1 MSSINSKPPPQ
12 VFRRLAQACA
22 GLCATIWLLTSAL
35 AGAAEVSAQ
44 PALATGG
51 PIAAAPFAAPEQ
63 LAPAHAGTGAV
74 RVTVA
79 LLVVIGAVIVAGRMA
94 RRMRGFGGGTT
105 GGLAVLGQLPV
116 GPRERAVLIRV
127 GQQQLLLGVAPGQVR
142 TLHVFD
148 DPASAT
154 PAPTAG
160 ADVQPPAGG
169 ALDRPTF
176 RSILMKSLGK

>member
-1 MSSINSKPPPQ
+1 M
-12 VFRRLAQACA
+12 
-22 GLCATIWLLTSAL
+22 
-35 AGAAEVSAQ
+35 GAA
-44 PALATGG
+44 
-51 PIAAAPFAAPEQ
+51 
-63 LAPAHAGTGAV
+63 

-105 GGLAVLGQLPV
+105 AGLAVLGQLPV

-127 GQQQLLLGVAPGQVR
+127 GQHQLLLGVAPGQVR
-142 TLHVFD
+142 TLHVFE
-148 DPASAT
+148 DPT
-154 PAPTAG
+154 PAHTPTAG
-160 ADVQPPAGG
+160 ADVPSSAAG

>member
-1 MSSINSKPPPQ
+1 MLASAANAASTPP
-12 VFRRLAQACA
+12 
-22 GLCATIWLLTSAL
+22 
-35 AGAAEVSAQ
+35 
-44 PALATGG
+44 
-51 PIAAAPFAAPEQ
+51 PFAAPEQ
-63 LAPAHAGTGAV
+63 LAPAHAGMGAV

-79 LLVVIGAVIVAGRMA
+79 LLIVLGAVIVAGRMA
-94 RRMRGFGGGTT
+94 RRMRGFGGGTSA
-105 GGLAVLGQLPV
+105 GLQLIGQLPV

-148 DPASAT
+148 QPSVT
-154 PAPTAG
+154 PADSADPPGPTAM
-160 ADVQPPAGG
+160 PKPG